1 MGDFPHF
8 GIKKKYFVEIIG
20 IINRGNPVI
29 FTLNLRRLNKKRLPF
44 RITSINNHIYY
55 S

>member
-8 GIKKKYFVEIIG
+8 GIKEIFFVEIIG

-29 FTLNLRRLNKKRLPF
+29 FIMNLRRLKYKKASF
-44 RITSINNHIYY
+44 
-55 S
+55 